1 MRFHASPPTRSVTS
15 QQGFALVGLV
25 VAIFII
31 LLALSVAAPTV
42 ARSLRRE
49 REVEAVHRAN
59 EYVNAIRR
67 YYIKTNTYPGSL
79 EQLDK
84 TNNVRYLRQ
93 KYNDPMTGKPD
104 WRLIKVGENKT
115 TVKGFFGQ
123 PLAGLNSTGIG
134 GAGTAP
140 SGTGSGSSPNQSFGG
155 ATGSTGMASTG
166 AGSSPTGPMG
176 SGSDSSNAS
185 SSDAGTAAAGASS
198 TGTTS
203 SPGSGAL
210 GSNSAST
217 FSGGGTPFMGVGL
230 PMPGEAIIVVNEKT
244 NYPEWEFL
252 YDPSRRAAESQG
264 EHLWWRHELL
274 PVRPVLDLSPAV
286 NRTNQGTIPNSAER
300 LPEPRTPSSPPQ

>member
-1 MRFHASPPTRSVTS
+1 MRPTLPRRTPSITS
-15 QQGFALVGLV
+15 QEGFALVGLI

-59 EYVNAIRR
+59 EYVKAIRR

-93 KYNDPMTGKPD
+93 KYTDPMTGKPD
-104 WRLIKVGENKT
+104 WRLIKIGENKT
-115 TVKGFFGQ
+115 SVKGFFGQ

-134 GAGTAP
+134 GGGTTSSAGGAN
-140 SGTGSGSSPNQSFGG
+140 GSFPNQSSG
-155 ATGSTGMASTG
+155 AAGTGSTGMSG
-166 AGSSPTGPMG
+166 AGGGSTTMGGTGTGPDSSTSSSSTSPG
-176 SGSDSSNAS
+176 SGATSSGN
-185 SSDAGTAAAGASS
+185 
-198 TGTTS
+198 

-217 FSGGGTPFMGVGL
+217 FSGGGSPFMGVGL
-230 PMPGEAIIVVNEKT
+230 PMAGSAIIVVNEKT
-244 NYPEWEFL
+244 TYSEWEFL
-252 YDPSRRAAESQG
+252 YDPRVEQLKAKVNLFGGGMSSASSSSLGSLSGSQSNQPG
-264 EHLWWRHELL
+264 T
-274 PVRPVLDLSPAV
+274 PQNSP
-286 NRTNQGTIPNSAER
+286 TPPTPN
-300 LPEPRTPSSPPQ
+300 PPQ

>member
-1 MRFHASPPTRSVTS
+1 MRPGTPPRKPSRTS
-15 QQGFALVGLV
+15 QEGFALVGLI

-59 EYVNAIRR
+59 EYVKAIRR

-93 KYNDPMTGKPD
+93 KYTDPMTGKPD
-104 WRLIKVGENKT
+104 WRLIKIGENKT
-115 TVKGFFGQ
+115 SVKGFFGQ

-134 GAGTAP
+134 GGGSNSSAGGAN
-140 SGTGSGSSPNQSFGG
+140 GSLPNQSLGAGGAG
-155 ATGSTGMASTG
+155 ATGMSGAG
-166 AGSSPTGPMG
+166 AGSNTMGLAATGADSSTSSTSPNPGSSASSTSPTGAT
-176 SGSDSSNAS
+176 N
-185 SSDAGTAAAGASS
+185 
-198 TGTTS
+198 

-217 FSGGGTPFMGVGL
+217 FSGGGSPFMGVGL
-230 PMPGEAIIVVNEKT
+230 PMAGSAIIVVNEKT
-244 NYPEWEFL
+244 TYPEWEFL
-252 YDPSRRAAESQG
+252 YDPRVEQLKAKVNLFGGGMSSASSSSLGSLSGSQ
-264 EHLWWRHELL
+264 
-274 PVRPVLDLSPAV
+274 S
-286 NRTNQGTIPNSAER
+286 NQPGTTIPNTPASA
-300 LPEPRTPSSPPQ
+300 PPQ